1 MVRFL
6 GEYYTHPVPSCVA
19 LQPASSL
26 AKQGSNQMKLRTIV
40 TAALAAA
47 IAASASAQAPSW
59 SAQQTAVWN
68 VVSQSW
74 ADEVARN
81 GRWPSSYVH
90 DRVVAWDSSW
100 PLPRYKASLEKWTR
114 FQDKQRQ
121 TLEYEIAPAAITIA
135 GDTAVVHYTG
145 VSMSQRAQ
153 DKRERE
159 MFAAVETLVRSGGAW
174 KFLSVTGFDLKKDD

>member
-1 MVRFL
+1 MKHTIMVAA
-6 GEYYTHPVPSCVA
+6 A
-19 LQPASSL
+19 L
-26 AKQGSNQMKLRTIV
+26 
-40 TAALAAA
+40 TAALP
-47 IAASASAQAPSW
+47 ASAAAQAPTW
-59 SAQQTAVWN
+59 SSEQTAVWN

-100 PLPRYKASLEKWTR
+100 PLPRYKASIERWSR

-121 TLEYEIAPAAITIA
+121 TLEYELAPAAITIA

-153 DKRERE
+153 DKPERE
-159 MFAAVETLVRSGGAW
+159 MFGAVETLVRSGGAW
-174 KFLSVTGFDLKKDD
+174 KFLSVTGFDLEKDD